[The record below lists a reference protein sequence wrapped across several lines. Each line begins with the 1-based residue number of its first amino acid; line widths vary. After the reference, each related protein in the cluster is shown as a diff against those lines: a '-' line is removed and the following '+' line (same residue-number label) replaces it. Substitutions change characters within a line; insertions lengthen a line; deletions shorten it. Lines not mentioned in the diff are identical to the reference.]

1 MGAAVPAFGH
11 KAQGGRKG
19 VDMRC
24 IAMVFGFLLAST
36 QIAHAHKPSDAYLA
50 LSPDGAN
57 VAGQWDIALR
67 DLDFAI
73 GLDAA
78 GDGAITWGEVKS
90 KREDIIAYAMSRLT
104 VAADGDT
111 CPATVSE
118 MLIDNH
124 SDGAYAVLR
133 FTAACGHAPDKL
145 QVTYRLFSDIDP
157 QHRGLLRL
165 EMAGQTRTAIFG
177 PEYPR
182 QTFEAGGQS
191 LWRQFVDYW
200 GAGAQ
205 HIWTGYDHI
214 LFLPSLLMTAVM
226 TRDGGRWRSGHGFL
240 AIFVNA
246 LKIVTAFTLAHS
258 ITLALAT
265 LRIVEI
271 PSRLSESAIAL
282 TVALAARNNLCPIVD
297 GMRWI
302 VGFGFG
308 LIHGFGFASALM
320 DLGLPK
326 GALALSLAGFNLGVE
341 TGQVA
346 IVAAFLPLAYLAR
359 CTWFYRAVV
368 LKGGSWFIAALAS
381 LWFLERSLNVR
392 FLPIH

>member
-1 MGAAVPAFGH
+1 
-11 KAQGGRKG
+11 
-19 VDMRC
+19 MRC
-24 IAMVFGFLLAST
+24 IALVFVFLLAWT

-50 LSPDGAN
+50 LSPDGAI

-67 DLDFAI
+67 DLDFAV

-78 GDGAITWGEVKS
+78 GDGAITWGEVKAR
-90 KREDIIAYAMSRLT
+90 REDIIAYAMSRLT
-104 VAADGDT
+104 IAADGDG
-111 CPATVSE
+111 CPATVTE

-133 FTAACGHAPDKL
+133 FTAACPHAPEKL
-145 QVTYRLFSDIDP
+145 QVTYRLFADLDP

-177 PEYPR
+177 PDDPS

-200 GAGAQ
+200 SAGAE

-214 LFLPSLLMTAVM
+214 LFLPALLVTTVI
-226 TRDGGRWRSGHGFL
+226 TRDCERGNSVHGFL
-240 AIFVNA
+240 TVFISA

-265 LRIVEI
+265 LRIIEI
-271 PSRLSESAIAL
+271 PARLSESAIAL
-282 TVALAARNNLCPIVD
+282 TVALAARNNLYPVVD
-297 GMRWI
+297 GRRWI

-308 LIHGFGFASALM
+308 LIHGFGFANTLM

-326 GALALSLAGFNLGVE
+326 GALALSLAGFNVGVE

-346 IVAAFLPLAYLAR
+346 IAAAFLPLAYLGR
-359 CTWFYRAVV
+359 RTWFYRTVV
-368 LKGGSWFIAALAS
+368 LKGGSLFIATVAS

>member
-1 MGAAVPAFGH
+1 
-11 KAQGGRKG
+11 
-19 VDMRC
+19 MRC
-24 IAMVFGFLLAST
+24 IALVFVFLLAWT

-50 LSPDGAN
+50 LSTDGAI

-67 DLDFAI
+67 DLDFAV

-90 KREDIIAYAMSRLT
+90 KREDIVAYAMSRLT
-104 VAADGDT
+104 IAADGDT

-133 FTAACGHAPDKL
+133 FAAACGHAPDKL
-145 QVTYRLFSDIDP
+145 QVTYRLFSDVDP

-165 EMAGQTRTAIFG
+165 EMAGETRTAIFG
-177 PEYPR
+177 PENPR
-182 QTFEAGGQS
+182 QTFETGGQS
-191 LWRQFVDYW
+191 LWRQFLDYW
-200 GAGAQ
+200 AAGVE

-214 LFLPSLLMTAVM
+214 LFLLSLLLPAVM
-226 TRDGGRWRSGHGFL
+226 ALDQGRWRPDQRFRSAF
-240 AIFVNA
+240 FDV

-271 PSRLSESAIAL
+271 PARLSESAIAL
-282 TVALAARNNLCPIVD
+282 TVTLAALNNLYPVIR
-297 GMRWI
+297 GKRWMA
-302 VGFGFG
+302 GFGFG
-308 LIHGFGFASALM
+308 LIHGFGFASALT

-359 CTWFYRAVV
+359 CTWFYRIVV
-368 LKGGSWFIAALAS
+368 LEGGSLSIAALAS
-381 LWFLERSLNVR
+381 LWFLERSLNLR
-392 FLPIH
+392 FLPVH

>member
-1 MGAAVPAFGH
+1 MRRIVLVFLFLPAW
-11 KAQGGRKG
+11 AE
-19 VDMRC
+19 
-24 IAMVFGFLLAST
+24 L
-36 QIAHAHKPSDAYLA
+36 AHAHKPSDAYLV
-50 LSPDGAN
+50 LSPAAAR

-67 DLDFAI
+67 DLDFAV

-78 GDGAITWGEVKS
+78 GDGAITWGEVKA

-104 VAADGDT
+104 IAADGDN
-111 CPATVSE
+111 CPATATE

-133 FTAACGHAPDKL
+133 FTAACPHAPEKL
-145 QVTYRLFSDIDP
+145 QVTYRLFSDLDP

-165 EMAGQTRTAIFG
+165 EMAGRTRTAIFG
-177 PEYPR
+177 PDNPQ
-182 QTFEAGGQS
+182 QTFEAGGQK
-191 LWRQFVDYW
+191 LWRQFLDYW
-200 GAGAQ
+200 AAGAE

-214 LFLPSLLMTAVM
+214 LFLPTLLVTAVM
-226 TRDGGRWRSGHGFL
+226 AREAERSNSGHAFL
-240 AIFVNA
+240 AVFINA

-258 ITLALAT
+258 ITLALAA

-271 PSRLSESAIAL
+271 PARLSESAIAL
-282 TVALAARNNLCPIVD
+282 TIALAARNNLYPIVD

-320 DLGLPK
+320 DLGLPS

-341 TGQVA
+341 TGQAV

-359 CTWFYRAVV
+359 GTRFYRAVV
-368 LKGGSWFIAALAS
+368 LTGGSWFIAVLAS
-381 LWFLERSLNVR
+381 MWFLERSLNVR